1 MGLEAY
7 GKSDSPI
14 VLLGWSAA
22 PTTREIWAMG
32 YQSWLFYGS
41 SVWSGISSWL
51 GLFGD
56 LGLIGLGIYL
66 WMSWQLWRNLKGP
79 HKWEASV
86 AKGVLIMVGILGVM
100 YSWLEE
106 PGFTLIAALIVGL
119 GLIAREGRNG
129 SVQNL
134 GRPQLIPAAWR

>member
-1 MGLEAY
+1 
-7 GKSDSPI
+7 
-14 VLLGWSAA
+14 
-22 PTTREIWAMG
+22 MG